1 MADNI
6 GEEARDGALTQT
18 NQSIADESVVD
29 DLTEGE
35 NSEDDQVEDGQSSLN
50 DLLLG
55 MAEDKQPSEAGLDKL
70 HSMLSLMDKK
80 QVNAQDVDGK
90 SALQI
95 AVKHGLVTA
104 ANALINAGAEVSEK
118 DTKGRQH
125 LHKACLEGYTGM
137 VKLLLEKGADI
148 EAKQHR
154 QATPLDEACWMGH
167 IDVVDILLD
176 KNANTQVTDED
187 RWSPLYSASRYGH
200 EQVVRRLLLA
210 DKSNLDAT
218 ATYHRWTA
226 LHAATFHGHEG
237 AVSALL
243 ENGARLDIKDNNERT
258 PLMTAILQR
267 HSNITRKLLI
277 RRSNEEDTQLETI
290 DKSRRTPLI
299 SASLNGFLDGAVQL
313 IAAGANCNAQS
324 VTSKST
330 PLIAAASWRFLKIV
344 QALLEAKGRTNV
356 NIQDKDGSTALHT
369 ACSQCHIKIMP
380 LHLASHQGNEYIVKL
395 LLEAGAPV
403 DAADK
408 DGKTA
413 LHLASGARAKNPS
426 QRTVNQLG
434 ADGLT
439 PEERHKAEF
448 QSGRYA
454 AVDEILLKHGANP
467 GIKTNRKETTLH
479 LAASRGD
486 RSRLDPILKSMD
498 RGDMSSRN
506 NQGRTALYLAFKGSR
521 PETAMRALLASERL
535 EAAEFGRNEIEED
548 ALKWAA
554 KDPETHDIAT
564 WLMLKWP
571 RTRGGASLLAD
582 LAETERPGKFP
593 VEGLGGHRRHSKG
606 PPFAQMYRDSKKYQL
621 PRPSKGLSSILE
633 SFEATV
639 VQFYKGPGES
649 GTIRRY
655 RPVQQVIYDLGPA
668 HIMKTTISD
677 LRGIISSKSDLS
689 DSMMYLKTEPRFTW
703 VHLPATNVSVAL
715 RMLDW
720 VEVPDRTS
728 SSRTMRPRAM
738 VRLQDKVTDRKRH
751 KDKNKEESKSDK
763 TKEGGKKKDGGE
775 RMKSSGGR
783 VDGAGNGVEP
793 KEDGFVAASAI
804 YMPYFCFS
812 SQCQDET
819 SSQGDAKDKNRLQRL
834 LEAKESYKGLLGAYE
849 SSAIHG
855 STTLDEWYYHFA
867 DDGESAGDQKY
878 RNKNQV
884 VTKFLMLWVWTI
896 ANKWLI
902 TATSCSFDD
911 NHDTLVEE
919 ILAQLSK
926 QAEYGGSAS
935 QPGSVADMSRLI
947 VDYCVGAYERR
958 PTPEGQVSSRQVF
971 SNYMNQIGRKETT
984 LFDDF
989 TLRTQSWQQQTES
1002 NGEEKP
1008 KKHSSTDEAAP
1019 KPSPDDEIRN
1029 AIKKAERLYCDIKDV
1044 RDELNILKSA
1054 AQYQHI
1060 VQMGLSDMQT
1070 KDADLTAAYVVN
1082 DLKEVDIVA
1091 DRIQSAVNTTLSLQQ
1106 SEIANLQ
1113 ASLATEQGK
1122 ILMVFTFNTLLFLP
1136 LSFLSSLFALD
1147 VASFEQAPGWAF
1159 AVS

>member
-324 VTSKST
+324 
-330 PLIAAASWRFLKIV
+330 
-344 QALLEAKGRTNV
+344 
-356 NIQDKDGSTALHT
+356 
-369 ACSQCHIKIMP
+369 MP

-448 QSGRYA
+448 QSG
-454 AVDEILLKHGANP
+454 
-467 GIKTNRKETTLH
+467 
-479 LAASRGD
+479 
-486 RSRLDPILKSMD
+486 
-498 RGDMSSRN
+498 
-506 NQGRTALYLAFKGSR
+506 
-521 PETAMRALLASERL
+521 
-535 EAAEFGRNEIEED
+535 
-548 ALKWAA
+548 
-554 KDPETHDIAT
+554 
-564 WLMLKWP
+564 
-571 RTRGGASLLAD
+571 
-582 LAETERPGKFP
+582 
-593 VEGLGGHRRHSKG
+593 
-606 PPFAQMYRDSKKYQL
+606 RDSKKYQL

-703 VHLPATNVSVAL
+703 VHLPATN
-715 RMLDW
+715 
-720 VEVPDRTS
+720 
-728 SSRTMRPRAM
+728 
-738 VRLQDKVTDRKRH
+738 
-751 KDKNKEESKSDK
+751 
-763 TKEGGKKKDGGE
+763 
-775 RMKSSGGR
+775 
-783 VDGAGNGVEP
+783 
-793 KEDGFVAASAI
+793 
-804 YMPYFCFS
+804 MPYFCFS

-884 VTKFLMLWVWTI
+884 VTKFLMVT
-896 ANKWLI
+896 
-902 TATSCSFDD
+902 
-911 NHDTLVEE
+911 
-919 ILAQLSK
+919 
-926 QAEYGGSAS
+926 
-935 QPGSVADMSRLI
+935 
-947 VDYCVGAYERR
+947 
-958 PTPEGQVSSRQVF
+958 
-971 SNYMNQIGRKETT
+971 
-984 LFDDF
+984 
-989 TLRTQSWQQQTES
+989 
-1002 NGEEKP
+1002 
-1008 KKHSSTDEAAP
+1008 
-1019 KPSPDDEIRN
+1019 
-1029 AIKKAERLYCDIKDV
+1029 
-1044 RDELNILKSA
+1044 
-1054 AQYQHI
+1054 
-1060 VQMGLSDMQT
+1060 
-1070 KDADLTAAYVVN
+1070 
-1082 DLKEVDIVA
+1082 
-1091 DRIQSAVNTTLSLQQ
+1091 
-1106 SEIANLQ
+1106 
-1113 ASLATEQGK
+1113 
-1122 ILMVFTFNTLLFLP
+1122 
-1136 LSFLSSLFALD
+1136 
-1147 VASFEQAPGWAF
+1147 
-1159 AVS
+1159 